1 MQTAKKAVVPFA
13 SRAVAPNDLK
23 QCLEGIA
30 ADVTV
35 IHWACFGMREVQTD
49 DGLLGLER
57 LTQGIQDDIEAIAEE
72 CLAKVQRL
80 GPCLRLIFTVED
92 PSNWPDYKVLVANL
106 IVPAEEAA
114 NIARGILAGPLPQP
128 PKKTELHAVN

>member
-30 ADVTV
+30 ADVSV
-35 IHWACFGMREVQTD
+35 IQQGEVHLLRLGGEVQTD

-92 PSNWPDYKVLVANL
+92 PSN
-106 IVPAEEAA
+106 
-114 NIARGILAGPLPQP
+114 
-128 PKKTELHAVN
+128 

>member
-1 MQTAKKAVVPFA
+1 MTDLTEVIEPAVI
-13 SRAVAPNDLK
+13 D
-23 QCLEGIA
+23 
-30 ADVTV
+30 DVFCT
-35 IHWACFGMREVQTD
+35 G
-49 DGLLGLER
+49 
-57 LTQGIQDDIEAIAEE
+57 
-72 CLAKVQRL
+72 LAKVQRL